1 MKVVQVLP
9 DLNGGG
15 VERGTLE
22 VAEALV
28 AAGHESLVI
37 SAGGEMVAELEAA
50 GSRHI
55 QWDLGRKS
63 LLTLRHIAAVR
74 QWLKQE
80 KPDIIHLRSRMPAWI
95 VWLAWRG
102 LPDGARPHLVTTVHG
117 LYSVSWYSEIMCKGE
132 RVIAVSDTVKAY
144 IAQNYPQTDLQRVVR
159 IFRGVDQDAF
169 PYGYK
174 ASEAWC
180 EAWFT
185 QYPQLRGKVV
195 LTLPGRL
202 TRLKGHHVFIDLIHR
217 MKAQGIDVCGLIVG
231 GEDPKRKAYAKEL
244 VAKVEALEL
253 VDDVIFT
260 GARKDIKD
268 IYSISDVVLSLST
281 KPESFGR
288 TVLESL
294 RLGIPTVGYDH
305 GGVGEIL
312 SEIFPQGRV
321 ALNDESVLDD
331 TVRRILEENS
341 VPLASNAF
349 TRKTM
354 LDKTLAVYQELVQ
367 PFKSQGER

>member
-28 AAGHESLVI
+28 AAGHTSLVI
-37 SAGGEMVAELEAA
+37 SAGGAMVAELEAA

-63 LLTLRHIAAVR
+63 LLTLRHITAVR
-74 QWLKQE
+74 KWLKQE

-102 LPDGARPHLVTTVHG
+102 LPDSARPHLVTTVHG

-144 IAQNYPQTDLQRVVR
+144 IARNYPQTDLQRIVR
-159 IFRGVDQDAF
+159 IFRGVDQDTF

-180 EAWFT
+180 ETWFE

-217 MKAQGIDVCGLIVG
+217 MKAQGINVCGLIVG
-231 GEDPKRKAYAKEL
+231 GEDPKRKAYAQEL

-260 GARKDIKD
+260 GARKDIKE

-321 ALNDESVLDD
+321 ALNDESVLDN
-331 TVRRILEENS
+331 TVRRILEES
-341 VPLASNAF
+341 SAPLASNAF

>member
-102 LPDGARPHLVTTVHG
+102 LPYGARPHLVTTVHG

-144 IAQNYPQTDLQRVVR
+144 IARNYPRTDSQRVVR
-159 IFRGVDQDAF
+159 IFRGVDPDAF
-169 PYGYK
+169 PFGYK
-174 ASEAWC
+174 ASETWG
-180 EAWFT
+180 EAWFA

-217 MKAQGIDVCGLIVG
+217 MKAQGTNVCGLIVG
-231 GEDPKRKAYAKEL
+231 GEDPKRKAYAQEL
-244 VAKVEALEL
+244 AEKVAALGL

-260 GARKDIKD
+260 GARKDIKE
-268 IYSISDVVLSLST
+268 IYSISDMVLSLST

-294 RLGIPTVGYDH
+294 RLGVPTVGYDH

-312 SEIFPQGRV
+312 SEMFPQGRV
-321 ALNDESVLDD
+321 ALNDESALDN
-331 TVRRILEENS
+331 TVRRLLEENS
-341 VPLASNAF
+341 TPAVSDAF
-349 TRKTM
+349 TRKIM
-354 LDKTLAVYQELVQ
+354 LEKTLAVYQELIQ
-367 PFKSQGER
+367 PFKHQEGE